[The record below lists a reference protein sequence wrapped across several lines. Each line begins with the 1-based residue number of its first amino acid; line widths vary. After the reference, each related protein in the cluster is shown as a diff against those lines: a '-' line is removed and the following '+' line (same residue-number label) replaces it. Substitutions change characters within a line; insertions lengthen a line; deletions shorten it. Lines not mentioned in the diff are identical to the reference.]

1 MRPWKKMMGAVCLC
15 GAAWFLSMSATAQV
29 RLGVKGGLNLADM
42 KYEARDQTSGHPD
55 ANSLASIHAGLIVDV
70 PIVEGFSFQPGAM
83 ISGKGSKVEY
93 SGSLGTFT
101 QKINPWYVE
110 VPANFLFKPAI
121 GTHTHLYFGLGPYV
135 ALAVGG
141 KSSSNASTSVGSFYT
156 DHSLKFGNDSDDDL
170 KQTDVGGN
178 VLAGFEFGNGLILGA
193 QYGLSFTNNAPDG
206 NDNAPKI
213 LRNRVFSVSLGYFL
227 GQ

>member
-1 MRPWKKMMGAVCLC
+1 MTRE
-15 GAAWFLSMSATAQV
+15 ATAQV
-29 RLGVKGGLNLADM
+29 RLGVKGGLNLTDM
-42 KYEARDQTSGHPD
+42 NYEARDQTNGHPD

-121 GTHTHLYFGLGPYV
+121 GTHTRLYLGLGPYV

-178 VLAGFEFGNGLILGA
+178 LLAGFEFGNGLILGA
-193 QYGLSFTNNAPDG
+193 QYGLSFTNNAPEG
-206 NDNAPKI
+206 NNDAPKI
-213 LRNRVFSVSLGYFL
+213 LRHRAVSISVGYFL